1 MHQEEYFQ
9 PTRGQPAF
17 QVGLLFLWYQRVAK
31 GKVDVDLLSRIRRM
45 LRPNCK
51 WLVRWEEVL
60 VPGKNSH
67 RYKVPGSLRTEPG
80 SSETHLKSKLEIERV
95 K

>member
-31 GKVDVDLLSRIRRM
+31 GKVDVDLLNRI
-45 LRPNCK
+45 
-51 WLVRWEEVL
+51 
-60 VPGKNSH
+60 
-67 RYKVPGSLRTEPG
+67 
-80 SSETHLKSKLEIERV
+80 
-95 K
+95 